1 MEGQA
6 GEKRRAPLLS
16 AGKQVSYSL
25 RNNIRRVKETEQGA
39 QVFLGIDL

>member
-1 MEGQA
+1 MEGLA
-6 GEKRRAPLLS
+6 GEKRRAPLW

-25 RNNIRRVKETEQGA
+25 RNNIRRVKETEQGP